1 MATPRKPYPL
11 SPKPTPPKKP
21 SDIWPAG
28 SDVISASEK
37 FHYLP
42 GFGEE
47 DHEEERLAEMEEEGH
62 KEWDMQYSIPM
73 TKVLK
78 AMDEAGLTAKDCYIT
93 LSVAEEWVA
102 TSVVSKKAFPKNK
115 KQKKQDADNYKW
127 ELKYHKEKM
136 EQWEE
141 WKATHDKELL
151 EFNKAEQK
159 RLEKEIKELERSD

>member
-11 SPKPTPPKKP
+11 SPKPTPPEKS

-37 FHYLP
+37 MHYLP
-42 GFGEE
+42 GFNEE
-47 DHEEERLAEMEEEGH
+47 MEEERLQEMEEEGH
-62 KEWDMQYSIPM
+62 KEWNMRYSIPM

-78 AMDEAGLTAKDCYIT
+78 AMEEAGLTAKDCYIT
-93 LSVAEEWVA
+93 LGAAEEWV
-102 TSVVSKKAFPKNK
+102 SVSVISKKAFPKSK
-115 KQKKQDADNYKW
+115 KQKKQEAENYKW
-127 ELKYHKEKM
+127 ELTYHKEKI

-151 EFNKAEQK
+151 EFNKAEQI
-159 RLEKEIKELERSD
+159 RLEQEIKELEGSS